1 MSIVVLFSREFI
13 ALVFV
18 GFLLAAPAAWYFGC
32 LYLDQFAYRI
42 ELGPGIFATGIALS
56 LLIALATAGFR
67 TLRAAAAN
75 PAESLRYE

>member
-18 GFLLAAPAAWYFGC
+18 GFLLAAPAAWCFGR

-42 ELGPGIFATGIALS
+42 ELGPGIFATGIAVS
-56 LLIALATAGFR
+56 LLIALATVGLR